1 MNLRIKTND
10 LLRDAFLILIL
21 TNNIINT
28 YIPFFS
34 YFDELI
40 ELVCIIFV
48 IKNYRNIAW
57 KEKKIIGML
66 IAIVLIGFFGT
77 IRNSYQSNAVAIIKD
92 IFLVL
97 KFPIIMVALII
108 RTGNRGGNINS
119 KHIIYI
125 INVYTFVL
133 FVFGIISLFKD
144 IGMSQNYDI
153 RYGIAPF
160 QFLYNHPT
168 FLAYSLV
175 FMSIVLIG
183 NISDYKKHISTQL
196 AILFLLILTM
206 RDKAFAYVTLYILLV
221 FIIPN
226 GKKIRPIYF
235 VIAGIAAF
243 LISFHKIKE
252 YASFS
257 WSPRYQMYYTMIQ
270 LIKDNFPLG
279 SGLASF
285 GSNLSGEYYSKL
297 YYIYGVAQKMGPD
310 NYTAFNDSQWPYYFG
325 QFGFWGG
332 ILFFVVLWFLFKECR
347 NLINNKKII
356 KPLYLMFGYIL
367 ISTIVETFFCNESGA
382 TIGFSVLMFGGNLYK
397 YIREKKE

>member
-196 AILFLLILTM
+196 AILFLLILTISRNSLRM
-206 RDKAFAYVTLYILLV
+206 KKHITQWLRHAIHMVMDTLVSALQIFLKARNISLGL
-221 FIIPN
+221 PN
-226 GKKIRPIYF
+226 
-235 VIAGIAAF
+235 
-243 LISFHKIKE
+243 
-252 YASFS
+252 
-257 WSPRYQMYYTMIQ
+257 
-270 LIKDNFPLG
+270 D
-279 SGLASF
+279 
-285 GSNLSGEYYSKL
+285 
-297 YYIYGVAQKMGPD
+297 
-310 NYTAFNDSQWPYYFG
+310 
-325 QFGFWGG
+325 
-332 ILFFVVLWFLFKECR
+332 
-347 NLINNKKII
+347 
-356 KPLYLMFGYIL
+356 
-367 ISTIVETFFCNESGA
+367 
-382 TIGFSVLMFGGNLYK
+382 
-397 YIREKKE
+397 